1 MENFL
6 DYIPHRPP
14 FLFVDRVVEKTEDFI
29 VTEWLLKEDEPFF
42 KGHFPNR
49 PITPG
54 VIMCE
59 FVFQSGAIL
68 MAARENNSGDDHT
81 PVITR
86 IQNVKLKNPAFPGY
100 LLKAEVKLKE
110 QTGGAAYM
118 AGKITSDSK
127 KILTVDF
134 AAMLLDNSQAN
145 P

>member
-1 MENFL
+1 MDNFL
-6 DYIPHRPP
+6 EYIPHRPP
-14 FLFVDRVVEKTEDFI
+14 FLFVDRVIEKTEDSIF
-29 VTEWLLKEDEPFF
+29 TEWFLKEDQPFF

-68 MAARENNSGDDHT
+68 MAVREKNSSNDHT

-118 AGKITSDSK
+118 NGKITSNSK
-127 KILTVDF
+127 KILTIDF
-134 AAMLLDNSQAN
+134 TAMLLDNSLAK